1 MSTSAPVAR
10 TDLYRLVLASG
21 LGLFIELALIRLI
34 PGQVRVVG
42 YYTNL
47 VLIASFLGL
56 GIGFL
61 VSEAKVQ
68 LERTLLPALL
78 GLMSLVRVFSGVVV
92 ENPDQTDEPMWLF
105 GQQGGLGLE
114 IPIWVV
120 VLVHFVAVAACLV
133 PVGQLMG
140 RLFGKLPR
148 LRAYGAD
155 LIGSLLGVVGFGV
168 LSALG
173 TPPVVWFGLAGV
185 AIIAVVPGIPYKAV
199 GAASLLG
206 LLGLLHTMT
215 GGDRIWSP
223 YYMVEFDTVGPGLEQ
238 LSTNGTP
245 HQVMLDF
252 DEPTDYIQRT
262 RRRFEIPYKQAR
274 SLDRVLIVGAGTGND
289 VTMALAMG
297 AGHVDAVEI
306 DRTFPRIGGERH
318 PQQPYADPRVTL
330 HITDARA
337 FFQRATGPYD
347 LIVFGTLDSQALLSG
362 FSSIRLDNYI
372 YTQESFD
379 EAIQL
384 LAPDG
389 MLAVFHLSQRFY
401 IADRIER
408 MLEVAGGKPPARVFF
423 EEHTLFNFLFMQGN
437 GVQPRSRTADEQA
450 RIESAIVPTDD
461 WPFLYL
467 RRRTVPG
474 HYLHVLFGMLGVS
487 VLGIGGVL
495 RGRTRGFD
503 VPLFLLGAGFLLLE
517 TSSVTRM
524 SLLFG
529 STWAVNLLVFSSILT
544 VLAAATAFV
553 RTREEAGR
561 PLPLRPLFG
570 ALTALLVVSTL
581 IPVRWIVG
589 LPGPA
594 TWVLGGAL
602 VAAPIG
608 VAGLLFPTLY
618 ARASDSRMAFGSN
631 LLGAILGGTL
641 EYAGMALGVQSLGL
655 MAAVLYLVALMLVER
670 GAPRDP

>member
-1 MSTSAPVAR
+1 MSTTHR
-10 TDLYRLVLASG
+10 TDLLRLVLASG
-21 LGLFIELALIRLI
+21 LALFIELALIRLI

-56 GIGFL
+56 GLGFL
-61 VSEAKVQ
+61 VSDARVR
-68 LERTLLPALL
+68 LERFLLPGLFALM
-78 GLMSLVRVFSGVVV
+78 GLVRLFSGIVV

-105 GQQGGLGLE
+105 GQEGGLGLAV
-114 IPIWVV
+114 PIWLV

-140 RLFGKLPR
+140 RLFDRLPR

-155 LIGSLLGVVGFGV
+155 LLGSLLGVVGFGV
-168 LSALG
+168 LSAMG
-173 TPPVVWFGLAGV
+173 TPPLLWFGIAGV
-185 AIIAVVPGIPYKAV
+185 AIVSVVEGLPWKALGV
-199 GAASLLG
+199 GSLLG
-206 LLGLLHTMT
+206 LSVVLNTMT

-223 YYMVEFDTVGPGLEQ
+223 YYMVELDHVGPGMEQ

-252 DEPTDYIQRT
+252 EEPSDYIQRT
-262 RRRFEIPYKQAR
+262 RQRFEIPYRRAQ

-289 VTMALAMG
+289 VAMALSMG

-306 DRTFPRIGGERH
+306 DRTFPRIGAERH
-318 PQQPYADPRVTL
+318 PQKPYADPRVTL
-330 HITDARA
+330 HVTDARA
-337 FFQRATGPYD
+337 FFQRAEGPYD

-379 EAIQL
+379 AATGL
-384 LAPDG
+384 LAPEG

-401 IADRIER
+401 IADRIEK
-408 MLEVAGGKPPARVFF
+408 MLEVSGGKPPAREFF
-423 EEHTLFNFLFMQGN
+423 EEHTLFNFLFMQGPT
-437 GVQPRSRTADEQA
+437 VPVRERTEGEQA
-450 RIESAIVPTDD
+450 RIENEPVPTDD

-467 RRRTVPG
+467 RHRTVPQ
-474 HYLHVLFGMLGVS
+474 HYLHVLVGMLIVS
-487 VLGIGGVL
+487 IGSIGAAV
-495 RGRTRGFD
+495 RGRTRHFD
-503 VPLFLLGAGFLLLE
+503 LPLFLLGAGFLLLE

-544 VLAAATAFV
+544 VLAAATAWV
-553 RTREEAGR
+553 RAREEQNR
-561 PLPLRPLFG
+561 PLPVRPLF
-570 ALTALLVVSTL
+570 AVLTGLLLVSTMV
-581 IPVRWIVG
+581 PVHWIVG
-589 LPGPA
+589 LPTVVTA
-594 TWVLGGAL
+594 VLGGLL
-602 VAAPIG
+602 VAGPIG

-641 EYAGMALGVQSLGL
+641 EYTGMALGVRSLGL
-655 MAAVLYLVALMLVER
+655 MAAVLYLLAMMLVER
-670 GAPRDP
+670 RPAAD

>member
-1 MSTSAPVAR
+1 MTSSER
-10 TDLYRLVLASG
+10 SDLLRLVLASG
-21 LGLFIELALIRLI
+21 LALFVELALIRLI

-61 VSEAKVQ
+61 VAEARVR
-68 LERTLLPALL
+68 LERFLLPMLL
-78 GLMSLVRVFSGVVV
+78 GLMGLVRVFSGIVV

-105 GQQGGLGLE
+105 GQDGGLGLE
-114 IPIWVV
+114 VPIWAV
-120 VLVHFVAVAACLV
+120 VLVHFIAVAACLV

-140 RLFGKLPR
+140 RLFGRLPR

-168 LSALG
+168 LSAMG
-173 TPPVVWFGLAGV
+173 TPPLLWFGLAG
-185 AIIAVVPGIPYKAV
+185 IATLSVVEGVPWKAL
-199 GAASLLG
+199 GGASLLA
-206 LLGLLHTMT
+206 LLGVVHTMT

-223 YYMVEFDTVGPGLEQ
+223 YYMVELEQVGPGLEQ

-252 DEPTDYIQRT
+252 TEPTDYIQRT
-262 RRRFEIPYKQAR
+262 RERFEIPYRQAE

-297 AGHVDAVEI
+297 AQHVDAVEI
-306 DRTFPRIGGERH
+306 DRTFPRIGAERH

-337 FFQRATGPYD
+337 FFQQAEGPYD

-379 EAIQL
+379 GAMDL
-384 LAPDG
+384 LGPRG

-408 MLEVAGGKPPARVFF
+408 MLEVAGDKPPAREFF
-423 EEHTLFNFLFMQGN
+423 EEHTLFNFLFMQGPT
-437 GVQPRSRTADEQA
+437 VAPRQRTPGEQA
-450 RIESAIVPTDD
+450 RIETELVPTDD

-467 RRRTVPG
+467 RHRTVPA
-474 HYLHVLFGMLGVS
+474 HYLQVLAGMLVLS
-487 VLGIGGVL
+487 VLGIGAAL
-495 RGRTRGFD
+495 RGRTHGFD

-529 STWAVNLLVFSSILT
+529 STWAVNLLVFTSILT
-544 VLAAATAFV
+544 VLALATTYV
-553 RTREEAGR
+553 RKREDAGR
-561 PLPLRPLFG
+561 PLETRSLFG
-570 ALTALLVVSTL
+570 ALVALLVASTL
-581 IPVRWIVG
+581 VPVRWIAG
-589 LPGPA
+589 LPEVA
-594 TWVLGGAL
+594 TWVLGGLL
-602 VAAPIG
+602 VAGPIG

-618 ARASDSRMAFGSN
+618 ARAADSRVAFGSN

-641 EYAGMALGVQSLGL
+641 EYTGMALGVRSLGL
-655 MAAVLYLVALMLVER
+655 MAAVLYLVAMMLVER
-670 GAPRDP
+670 KATAAG

>member
-1 MSTSAPVAR
+1 MSASERAP
-10 TDLYRLVLASG
+10 LLRLVLASG
-21 LGLFIELALIRLI
+21 LALFIELALIRLI

-61 VSEAKVQ
+61 VAEVQ
-68 LERTLLPALL
+68 ARLERFLLPALL
-78 GLMSLVRVFSGVVV
+78 GLMGLVRVFSGIVV

-105 GQQGGLGLE
+105 GQEGGIGIE
-114 IPIWVV
+114 VPIWMV

-140 RLFGKLPR
+140 RLFGELPR

-155 LIGSLLGVVGFGV
+155 LVGSLLGVVAFGV
-168 LSALG
+168 LSAMG
-173 TPPVVWFGLAGV
+173 TPPSLWFGLAGV
-185 AIIAVVPGIPYKAV
+185 ATIAVVPGLPWKAL
-199 GAASLLG
+199 GAGCLLG
-206 LLGLLHTMT
+206 ILGLLHTMT

-223 YYMVEFDTVGPGLEQ
+223 YYMVELEQVGPGLEQ

-252 DEPTDYIQRT
+252 EEPTDYIQRT
-262 RRRFEIPYKQAR
+262 RRRFEIPYKKAR
-274 SLDRVLIVGAGTGND
+274 ALDRVLIVGAGTGND

-318 PQQPYADPRVTL
+318 PQQPYSDPRVTL
-330 HITDARA
+330 HVTDARA
-337 FFQRATGPYD
+337 FFQQAEGPYD

-379 EAIQL
+379 EAMQL
-384 LAPDG
+384 LGPEG

-401 IADRIER
+401 IADRIDR
-408 MLEVAGGKPPARVFF
+408 MLELAGGKPPAREFF
-423 EEHTLFNFLFMQGN
+423 EEHTLFNFLFMQGP
-437 GVQPRSRTADEQA
+437 GVEPRTRTEAEQA
-450 RIESAIVPTDD
+450 RIETELVPTDD

-467 RRRTVPG
+467 RHRTVPG
-474 HYLHVLFGMLGVS
+474 HYLQVLLGMLVVS
-487 VLGIGGVL
+487 VVGIGGAL
-495 RGRTRGFD
+495 RGRARGFD

-529 STWAVNLLVFSSILT
+529 STWAVNLLVFTSILL
-544 VLAAATAFV
+544 VLAVATAFV

-561 PLPLRPLFG
+561 PLPIRPLFA
-570 ALTALLVVSTL
+570 ALTVLLLVSTL
-581 IPVRWIVG
+581 LPVRWIVG
-589 LPGPA
+589 LPVGA
-594 TWVLGGAL
+594 TWLLGGLL
-602 VAAPIG
+602 VAGPIG

-618 ARASDSRMAFGSN
+618 ARAADSRVAFASN

-641 EYAGMALGVQSLGL
+641 EYTGMALGIRSLGL
-655 MAAVLYLVALMLVER
+655 MAAVLYLIALMLLER
-670 GAPRDP
+670 KSSPA

>member
-1 MSTSAPVAR
+1 MTSPEPADR
-10 TDLYRLVLASG
+10 TVLLRLVLASG
-21 LGLFIELALIRLI
+21 LALFVELALIRLI

-56 GIGFL
+56 GLGFL
-61 VSEAKVQ
+61 VSEARIR
-68 LERTLLPALL
+68 LERFLLPMLLALM
-78 GLMSLVRVFSGVVV
+78 GVVRAFSGIVV

-105 GQQGGLGLE
+105 GQDGGLGVE
-114 IPIWVV
+114 VPIWLV
-120 VLVHFVAVAACLV
+120 VLVHFVMVAACLV

-140 RLFGKLPR
+140 RLFGRLPR

-155 LIGSLLGVVGFGV
+155 LLGSLLGVVGFGV

-173 TPPVVWFGLAGV
+173 TPPMVWFGLAGV
-185 AIIAVVPGIPYKAV
+185 ATLVVVDGIAWRAV
-199 GAASLLG
+199 GGASLLA
-206 LLGLLHTMT
+206 LLGVLHTMT

-223 YYMVEFDTVGPGLEQ
+223 YYMVELEHVGPGLEQ

-252 DEPTDYIQRT
+252 NTPTDYIQRT
-262 RRRFEIPYKQAR
+262 KERFEIPYRQAR

-289 VTMALAMG
+289 VAMALSMG

-330 HITDARA
+330 HVTDARA
-337 FFQRATGPYD
+337 FFQSASGPYD
-347 LIVFGTLDSQALLSG
+347 LVVFGTLDSQALLSG

-379 EAIQL
+379 SAMDLIGPE
-384 LAPDG
+384 G

-408 MLEVAGGKPPARVFF
+408 MLEVAGGKPPAREFF
-423 EEHTLFNFLFMQGN
+423 EEHTLFNFLFMQGPT
-437 GVQPRSRTADEQA
+437 VAPRTRTDAEQA
-450 RIESAIVPTDD
+450 RIETELVPTDD

-467 RRRTVPG
+467 RQRTVPT
-474 HYLHVLFGMLGVS
+474 HYLHVLAGMLVAS
-487 VLGIGGVL
+487 VLAIGGAL
-495 RGRTRGFD
+495 RGRARGFD

-529 STWAVNLLVFSSILT
+529 STWAVNLLVFSSILS
-544 VLAAATAFV
+544 VLALATTYV
-553 RTREEAGR
+553 RIREDSGR

-570 ALTALLVVSTL
+570 MLVALVVVSTL
-581 IPVRWIVG
+581 VPVRWLAG
-589 LPGPA
+589 LPTVA
-594 TWVLGGAL
+594 TWALGGL
-602 VAAPIG
+602 IVAGPIG

-618 ARASDSRMAFGSN
+618 ARASDSRVAFASN

-641 EYAGMALGVQSLGL
+641 EYTGMALGVRSLGL
-655 MAAVLYLVALMLVER
+655 MAAVLYLLALMLVER
-670 GAPRDP
+670 TGQK